1 MSIMFALIPAVWW
14 GAMGIV
20 NGWAGGRVAN
30 QILGGAL
37 GSLVFS
43 IVVGV
48 YAYVEAPTTSV
59 VFSMAGL
66 TYVLSGIAWAAGTSF
81 QLAAF
86 KKMGV
91 SQASGLNT
99 AGQIAVNALV
109 GAAVFGE
116 WTGAHR
122 WTIGLLA
129 IASVIIGVF
138 LISGK
143 PSNLNKDGVRLTA
156 ISVFAYMIYF
166 MIPKTV
172 AILDLVH
179 VNTGTLHNTMA
190 LSLPIAIGQTI
201 GALVF
206 GIIIFNGG
214 NLSLPLLTKET
225 AKNGIAGVMWG
236 TGEVMIRLAVL
247 NPAVGQAKAST
258 LSQMGIIVSTMGAII
273 ILKERK
279 TKRQIIGIGIGAI
292 FVMLGGILVTM
303 AG

>member
-1 MSIMFALIPAVWW
+1 
-14 GAMGIV
+14 
-20 NGWAGGRVAN
+20 
-30 QILGGAL
+30 
-37 GSLVFS
+37 
-43 IVVGV
+43 
-48 YAYVEAPTTSV
+48 
-59 VFSMAGL
+59 MAGL

-116 WTGAHR
+116 WQGAHQ

-129 IASVIIGVF
+129 IVSVIIGVF

-143 PSNLNKDGVRLTA
+143 PSHLNKDGVRLTI

-172 AILDLVH
+172 ALLHLVH
-179 VNTGTLHNTMA
+179 VDTGTLHNTMA

-206 GIIIFNGG
+206 GIFIFNGG
-214 NLSLPLLTKET
+214 NFKLPLLTKET
-225 AKNGIAGVMWG
+225 AKNGLAGIMWG

-258 LSQMGIIVSTMGAII
+258 LSQMGIIVSTLGAIL

-279 TKRQIIGIGIGAI
+279 TKTQIIGIAIGAL
-292 FVMLGGILVTM
+292 FVMLGGILVTL

>member
-1 MSIMFALIPAVWW
+1 MSIMYALIPAVLW

-37 GSLVFS
+37 GSLIFS

-48 YAYVEAPTTSV
+48 YALFEGPTWPI

-86 KKMGV
+86 KKMGI

-99 AGQIAVNALV
+99 AGKIAVNALV

-116 WTGAHR
+116 WQGAHQ

-129 IASVIIGVF
+129 IVSVIIGVF

-143 PSNLNKDGVRLTA
+143 PSHLNKDGVRLTI

-172 AILDLVH
+172 ALLHLVH
-179 VNTGTLHNTMA
+179 VDTGTLHNTMA

-201 GALVF
+201 GALIFGVF
-206 GIIIFNGG
+206 IFNGG
-214 NLSLPLLTKET
+214 NFKLPVLTKET
-225 AKNGIAGVMWG
+225 AKNGLAGIMWG

-258 LSQMGIIVSTMGAII
+258 LSQMGVIVSTLGAIL

-279 TKRQIIGIGIGAI
+279 TKAQIIGIAIGAL
-292 FVMLGGILVTM
+292 FVMVGGILVTL

>member
-1 MSIMFALIPAVWW
+1 MSCF
-14 GAMGIV
+14 GIS
-20 NGWAGGRVAN
+20 
-30 QILGGAL
+30 AL
-37 GSLVFS
+37 G
-43 IVVGV
+43 
-48 YAYVEAPTTSV
+48 
-59 VFSMAGL
+59 L
-66 TYVLSGIAWAAGTSF
+66 THVLSGIAWAAGTSF

-116 WTGAHR
+116 WTGAHQ

-156 ISVFAYMIYF
+156 ISENLCLPSMVYF

-279 TKRQIIGIGIGAI
+279 TKRQIIGIGIVSQ
-292 FVMLGGILVTM
+292 F
-303 AG
+303 